1 DATGVGRLEAGDQI
15 EERRFAGTVWT
26 DDADDLTLVHIE
38 RNVGVR
44 SQPAVALGQA
54 LHLKQRAHGIPGRR
68 PMRSSN
74 RLRIPL
80 GRHMPTSRIRMPYRI
95 RSIVRPVPPS
105 QILLYSDKG
114 TRIAAPSAGPH
125 TVPLPPRTV
134 MSRTRIEISAEN
146 SRSGS
151 RTSTYCA

>member
-1 DATGVGRLEAGDQI
+1 CGVGDEPAIALRQAVDVEEEAHKAPV
-15 EERRFAGTVWT
+15 RR
-26 DDADDLTLVHIE
+26 
-38 RNVGVR
+38 R
-44 SQPAVALGQA
+44 
-54 LHLKQRAHGIPGRR
+54 
-68 PMRSSN
+68 MRSSN
-74 RLRIPL
+74 KLRMPL
-80 GRHMPTSRIRMPYRI
+80 GRHMHTSRISMPYRI

-151 RTSTYCA
+151 